1 VRQFLGRVY
10 RFNPRLFLSLL
21 LASLAVS
28 LCEGGSIVAI
38 LPLLAL
44 TGLFTMAPSSHPL
57 VGFLHHCGIN
67 HLELNIVLLL
77 FIALVVI
84 TAILQRSLAIIS
96 SVFQQ
101 KFNTH
106 LNTELYRQL
115 AFVPWSFWLNRKT
128 SDINHIVNNE
138 IGRVSLGCYFFFQLI
153 TAVFMLVMYLLI
165 SLWIAPLLTLI
176 IAIGGGAV
184 FLFLSSLVKRSRRAG
199 LIISDY
205 SKKSFFAL
213 SEHLSSLKITKAYGL
228 EEHEL
233 QRLVALRQEVEHGY
247 LKFVRTQSFQDLI
260 YKIVA
265 AIFISGIFYV
275 AIKYLHLPLVN
286 LILVVVVFSRLWPR
300 ISTIQNSLHS
310 ISISIP
316 AFNNIINLERE
327 VYVVMQTSNAIN
339 TLASTELMTIDSIE
353 CVNVSYYYP
362 DSKEPTIVNL
372 SMKIR
377 RGEMIGC
384 VGVSG
389 SGKSTLADLLLG
401 LVTPQQGNIL
411 VNQQPLS
418 QVYSQYQKL
427 IGYVTQEVFLFNG
440 SIRQNLKWSNS
451 QVTDN
456 DMWQMLE
463 LVQLH
468 SFVTNLAQKLDSPVG
483 ERGSNLSGG
492 ERQRLLLAR
501 TLLRKPQFLILDEAT
516 SALDEDNEQR
526 IEQILQSLKGQ
537 LTILVIT
544 HRPVL
549 LANVDRVITIDK
561 GQLKLC

>member
-1 VRQFLGRVY
+1 MRKFLDRVY

-21 LASLAVS
+21 LVS
-28 LCEGGSIVAI
+28 LSVSLFEGSSIVAI

-44 TGLFTMAPSSHPL
+44 TGLFTMTPSSHPL
-57 VGFLHHCGIN
+57 VSFLHHCGIN
-67 HLELNIVLLL
+67 HLELNVVLLL
-77 FIALVVI
+77 FIGLVVI

-101 KFNTH
+101 KFNTR
-106 LNTELYRQL
+106 LNADLYRQL
-115 AFVPWSFWLNRKT
+115 AFVPWSFWLKRKT

-153 TAVFMLVMYLLI
+153 TALSMLIMYLLI

-176 IAIGGGAV
+176 IVVGGGAV

-228 EEHEL
+228 EEGEL
-233 QRLVALRQEVEHGY
+233 QRLLALRQEVEHGY
-247 LKFVRTQSFQDLI
+247 LKFVRAQSFQDLI
-260 YKIVA
+260 YKLVA
-265 AIFISGIFYV
+265 AIFISGIFYI
-275 AIKYLHLPLVN
+275 AIKYLHLPLVS

-327 VYVVMQTSNAIN
+327 VYIVMQTSNAIN

-418 QVYSQYQKL
+418 QVYSQYQNL

-440 SIRQNLKWSNS
+440 SIRQNLQWSNS

-468 SFVTNLAQKLDSPVG
+468 SFVTNLAQQLDSPVG
-483 ERGSNLSGG
+483 ERGTNLSGG

-526 IEQILQSLKGQ
+526 IEKILQGLKGQ
-537 LTILVIT
+537 LTIFVIT

-549 LANVDRVITIDK
+549 LANVDRVFTFNNGCLI
-561 GQLKLC
+561 G